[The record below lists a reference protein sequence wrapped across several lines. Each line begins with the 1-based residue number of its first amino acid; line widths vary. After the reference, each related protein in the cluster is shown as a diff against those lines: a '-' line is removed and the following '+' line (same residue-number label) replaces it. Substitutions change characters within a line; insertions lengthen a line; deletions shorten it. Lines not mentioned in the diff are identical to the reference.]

1 MLSFPTN
8 LLTCCQLREAMETP
22 RECRGVSE
30 RTPEFGGCILI
41 FIKCHPSARKVLYEG
56 GYFFLSFRRG
66 GSFVSLCH
74 TLCCFLSFFL
84 PKKSSFSMCFTVI
97 KYTWLS
103 LASCLNRHSGIISD
117 KEQRDTN
124 ADQCKAICNAGI
136 HSAFHLHFYLS
147 GATSERALHLVLE
160 IIMATWLS
168 DVSQSSFQE
177 SIQAVYH

>member
-41 FIKCHPSARKVLYEG
+41 FIKWHPSARKVLYKG
-56 GYFFLSFRRG
+56 GYLFFLSFRRG
-66 GSFVSLCH
+66 GSFVGLCH

-97 KYTWLS
+97 KYTCIS

-117 KEQRDTN
+117 KEQRDSN
-124 ADQCKAICNAGI
+124 ALKPSVAQA
-136 HSAFHLHFYLS
+136 HTVPFTYSS
-147 GATSERALHLVLE
+147 TSVELRLDGHR
-160 IIMATWLS
+160 T
-168 DVSQSSFQE
+168 SFWR
-177 SIQAVYH
+177 